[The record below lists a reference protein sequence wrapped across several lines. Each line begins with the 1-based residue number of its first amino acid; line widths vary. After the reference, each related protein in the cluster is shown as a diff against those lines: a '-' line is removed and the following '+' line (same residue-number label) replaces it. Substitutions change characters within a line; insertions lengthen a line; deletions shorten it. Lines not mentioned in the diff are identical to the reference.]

1 MCLHTHAHTHEYMP
15 RLVGVG
21 CVAVDVA
28 TCWCLCLLLL
38 LLLFFLYCEVIK
50 LNFGSTFTKLDVVNY
65 IVAAAAR
72 GGVADAINCI

>member
-1 MCLHTHAHTHEYMP
+1 M
-15 RLVGVG
+15 LVGVG

-28 TCWCLCLLLL
+28 TCWCLCLWLLL
-38 LLLFFLYCEVIK
+38 LLLLYCEVIK

-65 IVAAAAR
+65 IVAAAAH

>member
-1 MCLHTHAHTHEYMP
+1 M
-15 RLVGVG
+15 LVGVG

-38 LLLFFLYCEVIK
+38 LLLLYCEVIK

-65 IVAAAAR
+65 IVAAAAH